1 MKKIIGLDL
10 GVSSCG
16 WAYVI
21 EAEKENEKSEIL
33 RLGVRVNP
41 LTVDEQSNFEKG
53 KSITTNA
60 ERQMKHS
67 ARINLQRY
75 KLRREHLIDYLTK
88 AGFINEETLLCEHGN
103 RTTFETYR
111 LRAKAANEEIGLTE
125 FARVLLMINKK
136 RGYKSNRKANGS
148 EEGAL
153 IDGMEVAKYLYEND
167 ITPGQYAYDLLKKG
181 KKYLPDFY
189 QSDIKD
195 ELDKIWNFQK
205 TFYPDI
211 LTDDFK
217 QVLTGKSKTNSSKIF
232 LARYSIYTAQNKE
245 KDKRMQ
251 AMKWRSDALIR
262 KLDIEQLAYVICD
275 LNGFINNASDYLGKI
290 SDRSKELYF
299 QNLTVGQY
307 QMKMLEENPN
317 VSLKNMVFYRQDYLD
332 EFERI
337 WETQAKFHPEL
348 TRERKKEI
356 GNMIIF
362 YQRPLKSKKSLISI
376 CELEGKTIEIEVEG
390 KKKTITVGSK
400 VCPKSS
406 PLFQEFRIWQRLND
420 IKLTHLPTRQEYFL
434 SQGQKEL
441 LAKELEYKTKMT
453 KQQMLKYL
461 SLKPKEY
468 DMNFKEVDG
477 NTTQAVLFDAY
488 RKIIE
493 ISGHGEHDFSKMP
506 ANDIT
511 TLVENVFD
519 ALGFNTNPLH
529 FDAQAADISQDSMY
543 LLWHLL
549 YSYESDNSAMGNET
563 LIHKIQKLFHF
574 DSDEYAKILAGIS
587 FKPEY
592 GSLSAKAIKKILPF
606 MKEGNDYSTA
616 CVYAGYNH
624 SKRSLTKEELDNKQL
639 KDHLDILSK
648 NSLRNPVVEKILNQ
662 MVNVVNSLIDTY
674 GKPDEIRIELA
685 RELKKSA
692 KEREAMTDAINTANR
707 ENEEYKKILETEFG
721 ITHVSRNDILRYK
734 LYLELKD
741 NGFHTLYSD
750 TYIPR
755 EKLFSRDFDIEHII
769 PQANLFDDSF
779 SNKTLESRSINIEK
793 SNSTAYD
800 YVKGKYGEEGAKTYE
815 KRVED
820 LFKSGKIS
828 KTKMTKLLMTA
839 DDIPTDFINR
849 DLRDSQYIA
858 RKARE
863 ILEDIVRV
871 VVPTTG
877 SITDR
882 LREDWQLV
890 DVMKEL
896 NWDKYDQLDLTE
908 TFEDKEGN
916 TIRRIKDW
924 TKRND
929 HRHHA
934 MDALTIAFTK
944 PSFIQYLNN
953 LNARGDR
960 SQSIYGI
967 EHKELYRDKH
977 NKLRFN
983 PPIPLDEFRSEA
995 KRHLQNILV
1004 SIKAKNKVVTRNINK
1019 SKSKQGFNTKVQLT
1033 PRGQLHNETIYG
1045 SQQRYATHEEKVG
1058 ASFTADKIATVANKK
1073 QREALLARLQAYNND
1088 AKKAFTGK
1096 NALDKNPVWLN
1107 EAHTASVPLK
1117 VMCLTMETIYTIRK
1131 PINKDLKLDKVV
1143 DSRIRQILQQRLDE
1157 YNGDANKAF
1166 SNLDETPIWL
1176 NQEKGI
1182 AIKRVAINAGLSN
1195 PEPIHEKK
1203 DKQGNN
1209 IPVDFV
1215 QTSNNHHV
1223 AIFVDEQGHLQ
1234 EHIVSFYEANS
1245 RAIQKLPVIEKDYN
1259 AELGWKFLFTL
1270 KQNEYFVFPDIEN
1283 GFNPKEIDLTN
1294 VENYTIISPHLYRV
1308 QKISSKDYFFRH
1320 HLETTVE
1327 NNNALKEITWK
1338 RIKALDKLANIVK
1351 VRVNHIGQI
1360 VAVGEY

>member
-1 MKKIIGLDL
+1 M
-10 GVSSCG
+10 
-16 WAYVI
+16 
-21 EAEKENEKSEIL
+21 
-33 RLGVRVNP
+33 NP

-75 KLRREHLIDYLTK
+75 KLRREHLINYMVK
-88 AGFINEETLLCEHGN
+88 AGFIDNETLLCEHGN

-111 LRAKAANEEIGLTE
+111 LRAKAAKEEISLSE
-125 FARVLLMINKK
+125 LARVLLMINKK

-153 IDGMEVAKYLYEND
+153 IDGMEVAKCLYEND
-167 ITPGQYAYDLLKKG
+167 ITPGQYAYELMKQG

-189 QSDIKD
+189 QSDIKN
-195 ELDKIWNFQK
+195 ELEKIWNFQK

-217 QVLTGKSKTNSSKIF
+217 QVLNGKSKSNSSKIF

-251 AMKWRSDALIR
+251 AMKWRSDALAGM
-262 KLDIEQLAYVICD
+262 LDVEQLAYVICD
-275 LNGFINNASDYLGKI
+275 LNGLINNASDYLGKI

-307 QMKMLEENPN
+307 KMKMLDENPN

-337 WETQAKFHPEL
+337 WETQAQFHPEL
-348 TRERKKEI
+348 TRDRKKEI

-362 YQRPLKSKKSLISI
+362 YQRPLRSKKSLIGI
-376 CELEGKTIEIEVEG
+376 CELEGKKMEIEVEG

-420 IKLTHLPTRQEYFL
+420 IKLIQLSTRQEYCL
-434 SQGQKEL
+434 SQDQKEL
-441 LAKELEYKTKMT
+441 LAKELEYKYKLT
-453 KQQMLKYL
+453 KQQMLKCL

-468 DMNFKEVDG
+468 DMNFKELDG

-493 ISGHGEHDFSKMP
+493 MSGHGEHDFQKMS
-506 ANDIT
+506 ASDIS
-511 TLVENVFD
+511 TLVERVFG
-519 ALGFNTNPLH
+519 ALGFNINLLH
-529 FDAQAADISQDSMY
+529 FDAEATDISQDSMY
-543 LLWHLL
+543 QLWHLL
-549 YSYESDNSAMGNET
+549 YSFEGDNSAMGNKT
-563 LIHKIQKLFHF
+563 LTHKIQKLFRF

-587 FKPEY
+587 FKTDY
-592 GSLSAKAIKKILPF
+592 SSLSAKAIKRILPF

-662 MVNVVNSLIDTY
+662 MINVVNSLINTY

-685 RELKKSA
+685 RELKKSS
-692 KEREAMTDAINTANR
+692 KEREAMTTAINTAKR
-707 ENEEYKKILETEFG
+707 ENEEYKKILEKEFG
-721 ITHVSRNDILRYK
+721 IVHVSKNDILRYK

-741 NGFHTLYSD
+741 NGFHTLYSN

-755 EKLFSRDFDIEHII
+755 EKLFSREFDIEHII
-769 PQANLFDDSF
+769 PQACLFDDSF
-779 SNKTLESRSINIEK
+779 SNKTLESRSINSEK

-800 YVKGKYGEEGAKTYE
+800 FVKGKYGDEGAKTYV

-820 LFKSGKIS
+820 LFKNQKIS

-849 DLRDSQYIA
+849 DLRDSQYISK
-858 RKARE
+858 KARE
-863 ILEDIVRV
+863 ILEEIVRV

-890 DVMKEL
+890 DIMKEL
-896 NWDKYDQLDLTE
+896 NWEKYDQLGLTE
-908 TFEDKEGN
+908 TFENKEGN

-924 TKRND
+924 SKRND

-953 LNARGDR
+953 LNARSDH

-983 PPIPLDEFRSEA
+983 PPIPLDEFRLEA

-1004 SIKAKNKVVTRNINK
+1004 SIKAKNKVVTRNVNK
-1019 SKSKQGFNTKVQLT
+1019 SKNKQGFKTKVQLT
-1033 PRGQLHNETIYG
+1033 PRGQLHKETIYG
-1045 SQQRYATHEEKVG
+1045 SQHRYATHIEKIDS
-1058 ASFTADKIATVANKK
+1058 SFTAEKIATVANKK
-1073 QREALLARLQAYNND
+1073 QREALLARLQAFNNN

-1096 NALDKNPVWLN
+1096 NSLDKNPVWLD
-1107 EAHTASVPLK
+1107 ESHTASVPLRVK
-1117 VMCLTMETIYTIRK
+1117 CMTVETIYTIRK
-1131 PINKDLKLDKVV
+1131 PINKDIKSNIDKVI
-1143 DSRIRQILQQRLDE
+1143 DSRIKQIF
-1157 YNGDANKAF
+1157 Y
-1166 SNLDETPIWL
+1166 
-1176 NQEKGI
+1176 
-1182 AIKRVAINAGLSN
+1182 
-1195 PEPIHEKK
+1195 K
-1203 DKQGNN
+1203 DS
-1209 IPVDFV
+1209 
-1215 QTSNNHHV
+1215 TT
-1223 AIFVDEQGHLQ
+1223 LM
-1234 EHIVSFYEANS
+1234 
-1245 RAIQKLPVIEKDYN
+1245 AIQLRLSPILRKT
-1259 AELGWKFLFTL
+1259 LFGL
-1270 KQNEYFVFPDIEN
+1270 I
-1283 GFNPKEIDLTN
+1283 
-1294 VENYTIISPHLYRV
+1294 R
-1308 QKISSKDYFFRH
+1308 R
-1320 HLETTVE
+1320 
-1327 NNNALKEITWK
+1327 
-1338 RIKALDKLANIVK
+1338 KALPSN
-1351 VRVNHIGQI
+1351 
-1360 VAVGEY
+1360 E